1 MLECQTV
8 TDEAQ
13 LAWEKSPR
21 YRRMQFTDPTTPSND
36 FIQPHHTTAKKI
48 SKCHYANQDQT
59 HPLAN
64 YLFHIGKVILP
75 TCPSCQ
81 HDTDSI
87 KHFILHCPAH
97 HNTREN
103 LWYCTGGRD
112 IDIPCLLTNDK
123 PLKALIRFIAETGR
137 FNGMQPPPNPN
148 KPQPDVSGQ
157 TEA

>member
-36 FIQPHHTTAKKI
+36 FINLITPLRRKSASIITQIKI
-48 SKCHYANQDQT
+48 KHI
-59 HPLAN
+59 PLAN
-64 YLFHIGKVILP
+64 YLFRIGKAFSP

-87 KHFILHCPAH
+87 EHLILHCPAH
-97 HNTREN
+97 HNAREN
-103 LWYCTGGRD
+103 LRYSTGGRD

-123 PLKALIRFIAETGR
+123 PLKALIRF
-137 FNGMQPPPNPN
+137 
-148 KPQPDVSGQ
+148 
-157 TEA
+157 